1 MFVDISITWNSLLL
15 LLLVTH
21 VQLAEYFCS
30 SVGVL
35 QAPAEQD
42 QPNSEGQGRSP
53 LLLARW
59 FHCYTQSPLPSLQLM
74 LENLRMGLDVSYS
87 GMYMYFISDCD
98 LSNLYL
104 HHITLYICSLVPP
117 SPSSLSTSPPPPLYT
132 LTYTLCD
139 VSDGYL
145 CHCSHFSC

>member
-1 MFVDISITWNSLLL
+1 MILNSSCLMLVDISITWNSLLL

-53 LLLARW
+53 FLLARW
-59 FHCYTQSPLPSLQLM
+59 FHCYVQSPLPSLQLM
-74 LENLRMGLDVSYS
+74 LENLRMGLDVSYCEWH
-87 GMYMYFISDCD
+87 IPHLRH
-98 LSNLYL
+98 LSNLYIL
-104 HHITLYICSLVPP
+104 PCRCVLLCSCLLPHSLPLPLPLFTL
-117 SPSSLSTSPPPPLYT
+117 
-132 LTYTLCD
+132 
-139 VSDGYL
+139 
-145 CHCSHFSC
+145 